1 MKIRTDDLLVLLAV
15 SRQRT
20 FTSAARE
27 LGVDH
32 TTVARRMNALGKAL
46 GGPVLVD
53 AGGGGWA
60 LTPLGEDAC
69 RAALGIEAS
78 VETLAPGVAGNSLL
92 SGLVRVA
99 APETFTNEVV
109 VPAITEVSRL
119 HPGIHFE
126 LVSVTRPTPA
136 HGPSADLDIGVTR
149 STSRRLVS
157 RHLMDYRLGLFASP
171 DYLAR
176 QGPIGSVDD
185 LADHRPIYYVE
196 SMLQVDDLD
205 LLDRFFPRRST
216 LIGATSVGA
225 QLRLV
230 RAGVG
235 VGLLPTY
242 LAGGDAGL
250 VPVLP
255 SRAIAPLSY
264 WLAARPQNLARAEV
278 KLVADALV
286 RESAERGTD

>member
-15 SRQRT
+15 SRHRT
-20 FTSAARE
+20 FTAAARE

-32 TTVARRMNALGKAL
+32 TTVARRMNALSKAL
-46 GGPVLVD
+46 GDRVLVD
-53 AGGGGWA
+53 AGGGGWS

-69 RAALGIEAS
+69 RVAVGIEAS
-78 VETLAPGVAGNSLL
+78 LDTLAPGSGGESPLT
-92 SGLVRVA
+92 GLVRVA

-109 VPAITEVSRL
+109 VPAITAVSQV

-157 RHLMDYRLGLFASP
+157 RRLMDYRLGLFASP
-171 DYLAR
+171 AYLAVH
-176 QGPIGSVDD
+176 GPIDSMDD
-185 LADHRPIYYVE
+185 LADHQPIYYVE

-242 LAGGDAGL
+242 VARGDAGL
-250 VPVLP
+250 VPVLE
-255 SRAIAPLSY
+255 SRAIARLAY

-278 KLVADALV
+278 QLVADALV
-286 RESAERGTD
+286 RECAVRATA